1 MRRSVFALAFLGIVG
16 SSFAGNIVLNKP
28 VTLHG
33 TFGVLRPGS
42 PWTANPV
49 APGSAV
55 VDGTFLG
62 NGHLWNDGTVW
73 WDGTLRES
81 ASNYLEIDL
90 GGLHVFTSLVLEA
103 DNNDVY
109 DIYVN
114 DPNVGWF
121 YWGYVGPTDTWGLH
135 QFSAPAVP
143 GSWQTLGFRLA
154 ARGGDGY
161 YSVSEFQVEGAPV
174 PEPGTLALAGLG
186 LAAAWRARRRRA

>member
-1 MRRSVFALAFLGIVG
+1 MNKALLALAALAASTVC
-16 SSFAGNIVLNKP
+16 SATNIVLNKP

-42 PWTANPV
+42 PWSANPV

-73 WDGTLRES
+73 WDGTLRAS
-81 ASNYLEIDL
+81 ANNFLEIDL
-90 GGLHVFTSLVLEA
+90 GGLHVFTEITLEA
-103 DNNDVY
+103 DNNDIY

-114 DPNVGWF
+114 DPYSGWS
-121 YWGYVGPTDTWGLH
+121 YWGYVGPTATWGLH
-135 QFSAPAVP
+135 QFGAPAVP
-143 GSWQTLGFRLA
+143 GSWEATGFRLA

-161 YSVSEFQVEGAPV
+161 YSISEFQVTGAPV
-174 PEPGTLALAGLG
+174 PEPATMALAAMG
-186 LAAAWRARRRRA
+186 LAAAARARRRRG